1 MTASPDHV
9 RRSVFVTG
17 GTGYM
22 GLRLIPNL
30 KGRGHDVTVLAR
42 QRMKAQVPDDWT
54 VIVGDA
60 LDRRSF
66 ERHVSNGATFVHLV
80 GTARPAPWKAKQFRE
95 IDLVSVQASL
105 AAAKAASV
113 DHFVYV
119 SVAHPAPVMKA
130 YIAVRTACEALI
142 VASGLHATILRPWY
156 VIGPGHRWPV
166 LLLPIYRLLQYFP
179 RTAEACGRLGLLT
192 LDHMIGSL
200 VWAVEH
206 PADGVRIVTVPEIRK
221 LAMSQMTGGR

>member
-9 RRSVFVTG
+9 RHRVFVTG

-22 GLRLIPNL
+22 GLRLIPKL
-30 KGRGHDVTVLAR
+30 KSRGHDVTVLAR
-42 QRMKAQVPDDWT
+42 QRTKARLPNDWT

-60 LDRRSF
+60 LDHTSF
-66 ERHVSNGATFVHLV
+66 EHHVPNGAILVHLV
-80 GTARPAPWKAKQFRE
+80 GVARPAPWKAKQFRE

-113 DHFVYV
+113 AHVVYV

-142 VASGLHATILRPWY
+142 VASGLHATILQPWH
-156 VIGPGHRWPV
+156 VMGPGHRWPV
-166 LLLPIYRLLQYFP
+166 LLLPMYRLLQHLP
-179 RTAEACGRLGLLT
+179 GTAEACERLGLLT
-192 LDHMIGSL
+192 LDQMTEAL

-206 PADGVRIVTVPEIRK
+206 PTNGVRMVTVPEIRRW
-221 LAMSQMTGGR
+221 AGDR

>member
-1 MTASPDHV
+1 
-9 RRSVFVTG
+9 
-17 GTGYM
+17 M
-22 GLRLIPNL
+22 GLRLIPKL

-42 QRMKAQVPDDWT
+42 QRTKAQVPDDWT

-80 GTARPAPWKAKQFRE
+80 GVAHPAPWKAKQFRE

-142 VASGLHATILRPWY
+142 VASGLQATILRPWY

-179 RTAEACGRLGLLT
+179 GTAEACGRLGLLT

-206 PADGVRIVTVPEIRK
+206 PADGVRIVTVPEIR
-221 LAMSQMTGGR
+221 SWPCHR